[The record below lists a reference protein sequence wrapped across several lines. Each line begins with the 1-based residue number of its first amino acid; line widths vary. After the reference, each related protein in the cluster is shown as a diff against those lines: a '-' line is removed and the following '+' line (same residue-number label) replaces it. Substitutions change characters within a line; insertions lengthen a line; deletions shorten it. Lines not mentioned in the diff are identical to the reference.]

1 MRVLTPSDQEDKLA
15 RIYRLYQAPMLRLA
29 LRILGEEHDAEDAV
43 HDAFE
48 SLTRNLDRL
57 AAPEDPRTRGYVM
70 VVTERKAIDLL
81 RLRRKSAADELDEST
96 AGIDFPDVDGSP
108 LARCMAKLPPRYR
121 EILLLRFVYG
131 YSMRETAE
139 LMDVPFTTVGKL
151 SQRAKDRLYEL
162 CRREGI
168 L

>member
-1 MRVLTPSDQEDKLA
+1 MAPSNQEDKLTQV
-15 RIYRLYQAPMLRLA
+15 YRLYQAPMLRLA

-48 SLTRNLDRL
+48 SVARNLDRL
-57 AAPEDPRTRGYVM
+57 AAPEDPRTRGYIM

-81 RLRRKSAADELDEST
+81 RLRQKIPVDELDEST
-96 AGIDFPDVDGSP
+96 GGVDFPDTGGSA
-108 LARCMAKLPPRYR
+108 LAQCMAKLPPRYR

-151 SQRAKDRLYEL
+151 SQRAKERLYEL
-162 CRREGI
+162 CRNEGI